1 MDIASNNLWDA
12 AWPWLLKIVWAFIIF
27 YVGRKVAKLLSE
39 YMAKQLTKRGLD
51 DLLVRLAGST
61 SYIALLA
68 VVVVAALDQAGID
81 TTSALAIFGAAGLA
95 VGLAVKDS
103 LSNFA
108 AGVMIAFFHPFKLGH
123 YIEAAGTAGTVLE
136 VEMFNTT
143 LLTPDNKRIMVPN
156 RLVYNDTIVNYS
168 AEEER
173 RVDLVFGIG
182 YGDDIKKARG
192 LIESIMAADERILK
206 DPAASVTVGELAD
219 NSVNF
224 NVRPWVKGADYWGV
238 RGDLLENV
246 KLAFDANGIS
256 IPFPQ
261 RDVHL
266 HQVDS
271 KAA

>member
-1 MDIASNNLWDA
+1 
-12 AWPWLLKIVWAFIIF
+12 
-27 YVGRKVAKLLSE
+27 
-39 YMAKQLTKRGLD
+39 
-51 DLLVRLAGST
+51 
-61 SYIALLA
+61 
-68 VVVVAALDQAGID
+68 
-81 TTSALAIFGAAGLA
+81 
-95 VGLAVKDS
+95 
-103 LSNFA
+103 
-108 AGVMIAFFHPFKLGH
+108 MIAFFHPFKLGH

-156 RLVYNDTIVNYS
+156 RLVYNDIIVNYS

-182 YGDDIKKARG
+182 YEDDIKKARG

-238 RGDLLENV
+238 RTDLLENV
-246 KLAFDANGIS
+246 KLAFDTNGIS

-266 HQVDS
+266 HQVDT